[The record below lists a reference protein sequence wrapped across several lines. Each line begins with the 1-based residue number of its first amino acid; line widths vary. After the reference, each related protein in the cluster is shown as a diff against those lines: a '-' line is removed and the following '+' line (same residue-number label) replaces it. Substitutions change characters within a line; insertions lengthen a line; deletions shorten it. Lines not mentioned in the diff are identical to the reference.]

1 MPWSDADMAVI
12 PARNRREGLEAETS
26 FRCWLLKSKL
36 GFLEVDQ
43 KFHSLPQYLRK
54 IVKRPDFLVGI
65 LSVGMVAVDVK
76 SRVSMMKDFII
87 IEHEEYESFSAFER
101 YFGLKVW
108 YACYVD
114 KDFSRCLLFRNAD
127 IDPSRFSARIRN
139 RLVLAIPI
147 NLMTPANANETF
159 DHTLLRA
166 SRERL
171 A

>member
-1 MPWSDADMAVI
+1 MRKAARVARI
-12 PARNRREGLEAETS
+12 PARNRCEGLQGETA
-26 FRCWLLKSKL
+26 FRSWLLTSTL

-43 KFHSLPQYLRK
+43 TFHTLPYYLKR

-76 SRVSMMKDFII
+76 SRASVMKDFII
-87 IEHEEYESFSAFER
+87 IEETEYQSFAAFER
-101 YFGLKVW
+101 YFGLRVW
-108 YACYVD
+108 YACYLD

-127 IDPSRFSARIRN
+127 IDSLRFRATVKGRR
-139 RLVLAIPI
+139 VLAIPLQ
-147 NLMTPANANETF
+147 LMTEAASSEHF
-159 DHTLLRA
+159 DQTLIRA